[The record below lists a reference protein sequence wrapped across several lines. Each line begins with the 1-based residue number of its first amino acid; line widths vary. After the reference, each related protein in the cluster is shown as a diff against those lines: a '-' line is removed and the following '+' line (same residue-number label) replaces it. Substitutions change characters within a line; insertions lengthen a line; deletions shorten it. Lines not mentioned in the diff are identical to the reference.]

1 MAESIVTLRVEA
13 RNAISSLNKTSAA
26 TKTLSNSAKGA
37 TTSLAATS
45 TAAKGLGASL
55 AASLGPLITV
65 GAAVATVSNAI
76 RTFSDRERDV
86 TILRQGLENLGA
98 GTIALNELQEAANR
112 LGNQTLFNQEEFTR
126 GFNLLTSFRKIGVD
140 AYERVAQAAADI
152 AQVNQVDV
160 NTSFMQ
166 LAKALQDPA
175 RNLSNL
181 NRSGIAFTKTQQDVI
196 KELMETNKTAE
207 AHAMILGIVEE
218 SYNKLSQ
225 AAAEGFAGNVDSLGE
240 AFRDFSETLG
250 KALEPAL
257 IAATKGLTA
266 LIKAANDLFTSP
278 LGKTAAIF
286 TAIALAAKGI
296 AIIIPVVTSGLIA
309 LAAAGGVA
317 TVALNAIPFVALIT
331 AAGLLTTAFFKLNG
345 EKQKF
350 NNLLNEGKEDE
361 VTQALR
367 DQAKVV
373 GELNRQHEAAHG
385 RDKRGLK
392 RKLKEAELE
401 LKMLEGRLQTVKSDQ
416 KIEQAANNIVALKK
430 EQNTQN
436 TETVRLTD
444 IQRKHHQG
452 IVAAAK
458 KEMDL
463 INDKKNKFQD
473 FVKKQER
480 SQELI
485 QSSIDGNREEVE
497 LRLAINDAV
506 AIHGEANRQQ
516 ITNILT
522 ANKALEDQEEA
533 IKENGKAAD
542 TLKEKFKE
550 IGASV
555 RQDLVS
561 NLREAING
569 SQSLGEALTNVLN
582 NLKNKLLDIA
592 LDKAISGIGKAI
604 SGGKGFGG
612 GFLSGLFGK
621 ERGGRVN
628 AGGAFLVGERGPE
641 ILQMGSKGGNIIPNS
656 QLGGGGDSVTNM
668 VTVNVD
674 ASGSAVQG
682 STADAQ
688 QLGQVIG
695 QAVQAQLIKEKRAG
709 GLLT

>member
-13 RNAISSLNKTSAA
+13 KNAISSLNKTSQA
-26 TKTLSNSAKGA
+26 TKSLSRNANGA
-37 TTSLAATS
+37 TTSLTAAS

-55 AASLGPLITV
+55 AASLAPLITV

-140 AYERVAQAAADI
+140 TYERVAQAAADI

-166 LAKALQDPA
+166 LAKALQDPE

-196 KELMETNKTAE
+196 KELMKTNKTAE

-225 AAAEGFAGNVDSLGE
+225 AAAGGFAGSVDSLGE

-257 IAATKGLTA
+257 IAVTKGLTA
-266 LIKAANDLFTSP
+266 LIKAADDLFKSP
-278 LGKTAAIF
+278 LGKTAALFAGIGLAVKGTTVAIGLITTALGTLGGVAGV
-286 TAIALAAKGI
+286 TAIALN
-296 AIIIPVVTSGLIA
+296 A
-309 LAAAGGVA
+309 L
-317 TVALNAIPFVALIT
+317 PFVALVT

-373 GELNRQHEAAHG
+373 GELNRQHEAASG

-401 LKMLEGRLQTVKSDQ
+401 LKMLEGRLQTVKSDK
-416 KIEQAANNIVALKK
+416 KIEEAANNIVKLKT
-430 EQNTQN
+430 EQNIQN
-436 TETVRLTD
+436 DETVRLTD
-444 IQRKHHQG
+444 VQRKHHQQ
-452 IVAAAK
+452 IVAEAK
-458 KEMDL
+458 KEMDA
-463 INDKKNKFQD
+463 INEKKNKFQD

-480 SQELI
+480 SKELI
-485 QSSIDGNREEVE
+485 QASIDGNREEVE
-497 LRLAINDAV
+497 LQHAINDAV

-516 ITNILT
+516 ITDILT
-522 ANKALEDQEEA
+522 ANQALEDQEGA
-533 IKENGKAAD
+533 IKENGKAAE
-542 TLKEKFKE
+542 TLKAQFKQ
-550 IGASV
+550 IGESV
-555 RQDLVS
+555 RQDLVG

-569 SQSLGEALTNVLN
+569 SQSFGQALGNVLN

-592 LDKAISGIGKAI
+592 LDKAIQGIGNAFKPK
-604 SGGKGFGG
+604 GGGGG
-612 GFLSGLFGK
+612 GFFSGLFGFAN
-621 ERGGRVN
+621 GGRPPV
-628 AGGAFLVGERGPE
+628 GRPSVVGEKGPE
-641 ILQMGSKGGNIIPNS
+641 IFVPSVAGTVIPNKNI
-656 QLGGGGDSVTNM
+656 GGGVTNM

-674 ASGSAVQG
+674 ASGAPQVQG
-682 STADAQ
+682 STAEAN
-688 QLGQVIG
+688 QLGQLIG
-695 QAVQAQLIKEKRAG
+695 QAIQEQLVKEKRPG

>member
-1 MAESIVTLRVEA
+1 MAESIVTLRLEA

-37 TTSLAATS
+37 TASLTTAS

-55 AASLGPLITV
+55 AASLGPLLTV

-166 LAKALQDPA
+166 LAKALQDPE

-196 KELMETNKTAE
+196 KELMKTNKTAE
-207 AHAMILGIVEE
+207 AHAMILSIVEE

-266 LIKAANDLFTSP
+266 LIKAANDLFNSP
-278 LGKTAAIF
+278 LGKTAGLF
-286 TAIALAAKGI
+286 TAIALAAKG
-296 AIIIPVVTSGLIA
+296 VMIA
-309 LAAAGGVA
+309 LPIISAGLLKVAAAGGVA
-317 TVALNAIPFVALIT
+317 TIALNAIPFVAIAT

-345 EKQKF
+345 EKKKF

-367 DQAKVV
+367 DQAKAV
-373 GELNRQHEAAHG
+373 GELNKQHEAAKG
-385 RDKRGLK
+385 RDKRAIA

-401 LKMLEGRLQTVKSDQ
+401 LKMLEGRLQTLKSDK
-416 KIEQAANNIVALKK
+416 KIEEAANNIVKLKK
-430 EQNTQN
+430 DQNTQN
-436 TETVRLTD
+436 NEAVRLTD
-444 IQRKHHQG
+444 IQKKHHQN
-452 IVAAAK
+452 IVAEAK
-458 KEMDL
+458 KELDA
-463 INDKKNKFQD
+463 INEKKNKFQD
-473 FVKKQER
+473 FLKKQER
-480 SQELI
+480 SKQLLEATI
-485 QSSIDGNREEVE
+485 NGNREEVE
-497 LRLAINDAV
+497 LQHAINDAV
-506 AIHGEANRQQ
+506 AIHGEQNRQK
-516 ITNILT
+516 ITDILT
-522 ANKALEDQEEA
+522 ANKGLEDQA
-533 IKENGKAAD
+533 KKTKEVTTAAES
-542 TLKEKFKE
+542 LKDKFKQ
-550 IGASV
+550 IGETV
-555 RQDLVS
+555 RTDLV
-561 NLREAING
+561 
-569 SQSLGEALTNVLN
+569 N
-582 NLKNKLLDIA
+582 NLTDAIMGAKSFGDAMRSVLDNLKRQLIQLA
-592 LDKAISGIGKAI
+592 LNRAIEGIGKALMPK
-604 SGGKGFGG
+604 GGGG
-612 GFLSGLFGK
+612 GFFSGLFGK
-621 ERGGRVN
+621 RARGGPVS
-628 AGGAFLVGERGPE
+628 AGGAFVVGEKGPE
-641 ILQMGSKGGNIIPNS
+641 ILQMGSKRGNIIPNNAI
-656 QLGGGGDSVTNM
+656 GGGGGTTNM

-674 ASGSAVQG
+674 ASGSSVQG
-682 STADAQ
+682 STTDAQ
-688 QLGQVIG
+688 QLGKVIG

-709 GLLT
+709 GLLA